1 MRCNIMRKQHASG
14 FQAEDLGLKMAAAA
28 SARHVGP
35 LGSVLDAERIP
46 ALHRFGFFVCSY
58 SEQRGRFYVP
68 GKLGS
73 QHPANA

>member
-1 MRCNIMRKQHASG
+1 MREQRASG
-14 FQAEDLGLKMAAAA
+14 FQAEDLGPKMAAAA
-28 SARHVGP
+28 SARRVGP
-35 LGSVLDAERIP
+35 LVYGFDAERIP

-58 SEQRGRFYVP
+58 SEQRGRFYLP